1 MYWNDSRK
9 LHVRHVDY
17 ENLPYFGVQ
26 LTVDL
31 NGDKRPDLL
40 VTVND
45 ENNGSLVVYELPPP
59 GQILTGPFVKHIIA
73 NGFAPLVH
81 AKGRGA
87 PGQAVAVQIYTLNG
101 RIKPIIILSGDDDGC
116 LYLFEALHD
125 DDPKN
130 WEYSKKIIYQS
141 QKKSTIGQPSIQD
154 VDGDG
159 HPEMFVPLYSEGRVL
174 IYRLVSTD

>member
-1 MYWNDSRK
+1 MIWSDSNIYWNDSKK

-17 ENLPYFGVQ
+17 ENLPASGVQ
-26 LTVDL
+26 LTSDL
-31 NGDKRPDLL
+31 NGDQRPDIL

-59 GQILTGPFVKHIIA
+59 GQILTGPFAKHTLA
-73 NGFAPLVH
+73 NGFAPTVH

-87 PGQAVAVQIYTLNG
+87 PGQAIAVQFSILTG

-125 DDPKN
+125 DDPSN
-130 WEYSKKIIYQS
+130 WEYSKTIIYKS
-141 QKKSTIGQPSIQD
+141 QKSTVGQPSIED
-154 VDGDG
+154 VDGVMDIRKC
-159 HPEMFVPLYSEGRVL
+159 LYHFILKVAF
-174 IYRLVSTD
+174 